1 MKLKLE
7 YDLAEKLALVL
18 KYYDVPGLGKQW
30 ATARGPCQD
39 LRMVYVLVKYWGM
52 MIELLV

>member
-30 ATARGPCQD
+30 ATARGTCQD
-39 LRMVYVLVKYWGM
+39 LRMVYVVVKY
-52 MIELLV
+52 